1 MLFFLLKYV
10 VPKVELCFI
19 KNNMLYF
26 PKGYHICF
34 SKYSKVYYYYSKVSY
49 VDKQT
54 KRKNT
59 AMKSQCPSKLQC
71 DSFKLPK

>member
-34 SKYSKVYYYYSKVSY
+34 SKHSKVYYYYSKVSY

-54 KRKNT
+54 
-59 AMKSQCPSKLQC
+59 
-71 DSFKLPK
+71 